1 MDTMTRLICAKFIA
15 EDCDADL
22 FWQKASYLLSNV
34 ATMMNSVDLLNTNY
48 QS

>member
-1 MDTMTRLICAKFIA
+1 MDTLTRLICAKFIA

-22 FWQKASYLLSNV
+22 FWQKASYLLRNG
-34 ATMMNSVDLLNTNY
+34 ATMMNSVDLLKTNQ